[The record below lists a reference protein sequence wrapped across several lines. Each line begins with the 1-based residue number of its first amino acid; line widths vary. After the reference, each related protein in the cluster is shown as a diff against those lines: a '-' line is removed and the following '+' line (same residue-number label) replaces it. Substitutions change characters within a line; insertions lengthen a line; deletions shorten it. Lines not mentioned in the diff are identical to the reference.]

1 MNEKGIQKKNRNK
14 RRSKITG
21 INSTNE
27 LLEKREQN
35 KDDENISY
43 EEIKE
48 KKNIKHKRIIFMDQ
62 KDDIN
67 SSTSKR
73 SNENKLLLKNNLN
86 FTKVLDRNK
95 YEKISN
101 LDLNNDFLRNRVETY
116 TFYKSNNNK
125 NTIEPIN
132 FNETDNNIDDENR
145 KNDDISF
152 NLKKNEDYENYE
164 NKGIN
169 IDEIFNLITGYDF
182 NKLINDNY
190 LRIFFLSSVP
200 EDRTLS
206 MNINRI
212 NKKENNSQ
220 NLNFK
225 YNLEILKNNQI
236 YFFAQVKKSFPSSNI
251 KIFIKS
257 FNSQYIKVG
266 KIISNF
272 LKNNFIIYKG
282 DKKSNYEKLLNITYD
297 YNFFGNKIRKMTIN
311 KFENNKLQYTLCND
325 LPVWDYLYKTYKLN
339 FNGRV
344 KQTSKKNFI
353 LKYQNSKENEN
364 ENVKLLQCGKIDD
377 DCYALDFIAPL
388 SPFEAFTISI
398 TSIIDKISCD

>member
-1 MNEKGIQKKNRNK
+1 MSNNGIQKKNRNK
-14 RRSKITG
+14 RRSKIMG

-27 LLEKREQN
+27 LLEKKDPN
-35 KDDENISY
+35 KDDYNENISY
-43 EEIKE
+43 EEINE
-48 KKNIKHKRIIFMDQ
+48 KKNIKQKRISFME
-62 KDDIN
+62 KEDIN
-67 SSTSKR
+67 STTSKR
-73 SNENKLLLKNNLN
+73 SNENKLLLRNNLN
-86 FTKVLDRNK
+86 FTKALERNK
-95 YEKISN
+95 YAKITN
-101 LDLNNDFLRNRVETY
+101 FDLNNDFFKNKIETY

-125 NTIEPIN
+125 NTIETIN
-132 FNETDNNIDDENR
+132 FNETDNYIDNENR
-145 KNDDISF
+145 KDDDISF
-152 NLKKNEDYENYE
+152 NLKKSENYEDYE

-169 IDEIFNLITGYDF
+169 IDEIFNLIVGYDF
-182 NKLINDNY
+182 NKIINDNY
-190 LRIFFLSSVP
+190 LTKFFLSSVP
-200 EDRTLS
+200 EERTLS
-206 MNINRI
+206 MNINII

-251 KIFIKS
+251 KLYIKS
-257 FNSQYIKVG
+257 LNSQYIKVG
-266 KIISNF
+266 KIISNI

-282 DKKSNYEKLLNITYD
+282 DKKSNYEKLLSITYD

-311 KFENNKLQYTLCND
+311 KYENNIMKYTLCND

-353 LKYQNSKENEN
+353 LKYKNSNEN
-364 ENVKLLQCGKIDD
+364 GDEKLLQCGNISDN
-377 DCYALDFIAPL
+377 CYALDFITPL
-388 SPFEAFTISI
+388 SPFEAFTISL